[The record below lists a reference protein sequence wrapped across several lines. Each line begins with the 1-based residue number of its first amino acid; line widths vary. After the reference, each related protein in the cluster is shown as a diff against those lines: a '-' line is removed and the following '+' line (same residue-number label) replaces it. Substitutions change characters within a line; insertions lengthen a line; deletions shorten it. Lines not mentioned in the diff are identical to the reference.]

1 MLSTYV
7 GLLLILQNVYFD
19 HFPLLY
25 KLPLEI
31 RRVQGKGIRVA
42 KVTRRLDLVVSL
54 FPGFIFAAAVFLFI
68 VAIWL
73 RFPLVSNPMG
83 DPVILAWALLCVIC
97 FCGLVFYTVWM
108 WVYQKEAVVM
118 CNEVLRCEEKLRKV
132 KLTIWTAYLLT
143 PVAAIVTTCI
153 KMDPL
158 LPFFELTLS
167 MIPQLRKIFLYFA
180 FNSKIL
186 FQLAMFATRVVC
198 VTVFGYEAFR
208 FMGFC
213 IGMTIVFGNVVIS
226 LLSNLAHLMDKLQS
240 AIIHRGLRIHIK
252 FYKVVL
258 IIFQS
263 LEAPMK
269 ATASLA
275 IIAGTV
281 AVSGCT
287 FLVVRLHGVNE
298 VYFTL
303 FNSLVI
309 VSSVISTKI
318 ILDTL
323 GNLYVTSVKVLL
335 HFRKIEAFPEMG
347 GHWRKLYLKELR
359 YLKAISIP
367 VGLGTARFSR
377 MTQKVK
383 TQILMH
389 MFENCINLLIAF

>member
-1 MLSTYV
+1 MKPKESLHATSNHPTSNSPRFEKAF
-7 GLLLILQNVYFD
+7 LLL
-19 HFPLLY
+19 
-25 KLPLEI
+25 
-31 RRVQGKGIRVA
+31 G
-42 KVTRRLDLVVSL
+42 
-54 FPGFIFAAAVFLFI
+54 
-68 VAIWL
+68 
-73 RFPLVSNPMG
+73 
-83 DPVILAWALLCVIC
+83 
-97 FCGLVFYTVWM
+97 
-108 WVYQKEAVVM
+108 
-118 CNEVLRCEEKLRKV
+118 
-132 KLTIWTAYLLT
+132 KLTIWTAYFFT
-143 PVAAIVTTCI
+143 PVAAIISIFTKI
-153 KMDPL
+153 DPL

-167 MIPQLRKIFLYFA
+167 MIPPLRKVFLYFA
-180 FNSKIL
+180 FNSEIL

-208 FMGFC
+208 FLGFC
-213 IGMTIVFGNVVIS
+213 VGMTIVLGNMTVS
-226 LLSNLAHLMDKLQS
+226 LVSNLALLMDRLQS
-240 AIIHRGLRIHIK
+240 AIIHRGLRIHLK

-269 ATASLA
+269 LTASLA

-303 FNSLVI
+303 FNSLI
-309 VSSVISTKI
+309 ILGSVISTKI

-323 GNLYVTSVKVLL
+323 GNLYVTSVKVLF

-347 GHWRKLYLKELR
+347 AHRRKVYLNELR
-359 YLKAISIP
+359 CLKAISIP
-367 VGLGTARFSR
+367 VGLGMARFSS